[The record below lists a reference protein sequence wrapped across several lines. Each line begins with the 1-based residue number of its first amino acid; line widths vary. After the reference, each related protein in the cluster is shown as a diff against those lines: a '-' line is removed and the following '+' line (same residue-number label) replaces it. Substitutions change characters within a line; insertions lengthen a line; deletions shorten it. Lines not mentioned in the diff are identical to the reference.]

1 LDFFWQGVLYVGVYS
16 QTATTGNVSQSV
28 NHGGKKLYFIPAGPQ
43 DHVSTKTDLLTMRA
57 QTPYPQVVLFG
68 DSLFEGCVD
77 VQDGFSFYATFQQRM
92 SSMSL
97 T

>member
-1 LDFFWQGVLYVGVYS
+1 MFI
-16 QTATTGNVSQSV
+16 AKPHPRGNVSQSV
-28 NHGGKKLYFIPAGPQ
+28 IHGGKKLYSRRTAGSRFEQ
-43 DHVSTKTDLLTMRA
+43 IGLLTMRA
-57 QTPYPQVVLFG
+57 QAPYPQVVLFG

-77 VQDGFSFYATFQQRM
+77 VQDGFSFYATFQKRM